1 MKKLKTLENIKLD
14 TQKQMKQNKSFKG
27 NAFNNIII
35 GIHKLLYNFK
45 QTKMLSEANIRN
57 II

>member
-14 TQKQMKQNKSFKG
+14 TQKQMKQNKSFKV
-27 NAFNNIII
+27 NAFSNIII